1 MSKREA
7 PGLVVGM
14 LIGLVA
20 CSGEESATVLNPEG
34 PPMVRQVFVEE
45 KLFSDGGV
53 VRERF
58 GLAYGDHIDIP
69 TPGESSSD
77 GDDRVV
83 QNAVAFGLNETPLR
97 MRVVFDEL
105 LRGNELEE
113 IQCSDESYSRVP
125 VGTDP
130 DDIEACSGVDLSDC
144 TAVCI
149 GPDGPI
155 GIKDANGDGAVDDA
169 GGYGMRMIDYGDGEL
184 AISVVCDGMRMPLVK
199 EGPNRTFYS
208 PSGNQLI
215 PAGQGVNGLGPALI
229 VRSAAGLRTNADCTI
244 QFHPDVVDKDGNRV
258 CAPPGGDVARDCP
271 GDGDTSEIQ
280 FHVEPLAFRST
291 TPRQGAVLNLAT
303 PTIQLEF
310 VAPVDLATLASIAMT
325 TDQGEVPIEVTQVE
339 EGDATRFRVV
349 ATDGLQAE
357 TAYTITVGTGLADS
371 FGGVPPE
378 PFTLEFTTSEGAAPE
393 PDAGPDETPDAGP

>member
-14 LIGLVA
+14 LIGLTA

-45 KLFSDGGV
+45 KQFFDEGNARV
-53 VRERF
+53 RF
-58 GLAYGDHIDIP
+58 GLAYGDHPDIP
-69 TPGESSSD
+69 LPSESSSD

-83 QNAVAFGLNETPLR
+83 RDAVAFGLNETPLR

-105 LRGNELEE
+105 LRGNDLEE
-113 IQCSDESYSRVP
+113 IQCSDDSYSRVP

-184 AISVVCDGMRMPLVK
+184 GISVVCDGMRMPLVQ
-199 EGPNRTFYS
+199 EGPARTFYS

-215 PAGQGVNGLGPALI
+215 PAGQGVNGLGPALVI
-229 VRSAAGLRTNADCTI
+229 RSAAGLRTNADCTI
-244 QFHPDVVDKDGNRV
+244 QFHADVVDKDGNRV
-258 CAPPGGDVARDCP
+258 CAPPEGDVARGCA

-310 VAPVDLATLASIAMT
+310 VAPVDLATLDAITMT
-325 TDQGEVPIEVTQVE
+325 TDEGAVPIEVTQVE
-339 EGDATRFRVV
+339 EGDATRFRVA
-349 ATDGLQAE
+349 ATDGLQE
-357 TAYTITVGTGLADS
+357 GTAYTVTVGTGLTDN
-371 FGGVPPE
+371 FGGAPPE
-378 PFTLEFTTSEGAAPE
+378 PFTLEFTTSSDST